1 MKRAVLYA
9 RVSGDDRR
17 NEDRN
22 LTGQLTMCRDYARSR
37 GYEIVTEL
45 AEDDRGASGAAFELE
60 QLNRASEMARNG
72 AFDVFVTREIDRLS
86 RNLAKQLI
94 VEAELKRFGVTIEY
108 VLGEYPDTPEGRLNK
123 HIKATIAEY
132 EREKIT
138 ERTTRARRL
147 KVQAGSTMFNGNP
160 PYGYKEIQLANGHWA
175 LEIVPEEARVVR
187 LIFSWYVS
195 GDGVGGSLTLAG
207 ITHRLTQ
214 MGIPTQIDSRGR
226 ANVKKRAVG
235 TWARGTVWTMLK
247 NETYSG
253 HWTFADT
260 GLEVRVPP
268 IIDHDLWEAAQARLA
283 SNRVDA
289 PRNVKHEYLL
299 RRRVTCG
306 RCGLKM
312 RGVYKPPAVTKRPY
326 FYYRCPANAR
336 TLRAHDCDM
345 PIFRTDA
352 VDPMVWGWVRSF
364 LADPSTIAVGL
375 EAKRVERES
384 ENRPLRERLAVV
396 EDLLADSR
404 VQLERLLDLYLT
416 GQFPKDVLTD
426 RKVRLE
432 ETIQTLDRERAG
444 LLSFLEARALTDEQ
458 ISNVQEFAV
467 RVGRGLDEV
476 EQDYEVQRRLVELL
490 DVRVILNAEDGQR
503 VAYARCMLGDDAL
516 SLPSR
521 GNGTIPRWPSPSAA

>member
-72 AFDVFVTREIDRLS
+72 AFDVLVTREIDRLS

-94 VEAELKRFGVTIEY
+94 VEAELKRSGVTIEY

-312 RGVYKPPAVTKRPY
+312 RGVYKPPAATKRPY

-336 TLRAHDCDM
+336 TVRAHDCDM

-352 VDPMVWGWVRSF
+352 VDPVVWGWVRSF
-364 LADPSTIAVGL
+364 LADPSTVAVGL
-375 EAKRVERES
+375 EAKRVEREN

-396 EDLLADSR
+396 ENSLADSR
-404 VQLERLLDLYLT
+404 VQLGRLLDLYLT
-416 GQFPKDVLTD
+416 GQFPKDVLAD
-426 RKVRLE
+426 RKARFE
-432 ETIQTLDRERAG
+432 ETIQTLDRERVG
-444 LLSFLEARALTDEQ
+444 LLSYLEAHALTDEQ

-467 RVGRGLDEV
+467 RVGHGLDEL
-476 EQDYEVQRRLVELL
+476 EQDCEAQRRLIELL
-490 DVRVILNAEDGQR
+490 DVKVTLNTDGDQR
-503 VAYARCMLGDDAL
+503 VAYAQCMLGNDAL
-516 SLPSR
+516 SFSSR
-521 GNGTIPRWPSPSAA
+521 GSGISLPCRWCSAA

>member
-9 RVSGDDRR
+9 RVSSDDRR

-22 LTGQLTMCRDYARSR
+22 LAGQLTMCRDYARSR

-72 AFDVFVTREIDRLS
+72 AFDVLVTREIDRLS

-94 VEAELKRFGVTIEY
+94 VEAELTRSGVTIEY

-195 GDGVGGSLTLAG
+195 GDGAVGSLTLSE

-214 MGIPTQIDSRGR
+214 MSIPTQIDTRGR

-253 HWTFADT
+253 RWTFADT
-260 GLEVRVPP
+260 GLEVQVPP
-268 IIDHDLWEAAQARLA
+268 IVDHDLWEAAQTRLA

-312 RGVYKPPAVTKRPY
+312 RGLYKPPAATKRPY

-336 TLRAHDCDM
+336 TLRVHDCDM

-352 VDPMVWGWVRSF
+352 VEPVVWGWVRSF
-364 LADPSTIAVGL
+364 LADPSIIAVGL
-375 EAKRVERES
+375 EAKRAQRES
-384 ENRPLRERLAVV
+384 EDRPLRERLAVV
-396 EDLLADSR
+396 ENSLADSR
-404 VQLERLLDLYLT
+404 AQLGRLLDLYLG
-416 GQFPKDVLTD
+416 GQFPKDMLAD
-426 RKVRLE
+426 RKARLE
-432 ETIQTLDRERAG
+432 ETIQVLDRERVG
-444 LLSFLEARALTDEQ
+444 LLTYLETRTLTDAQ
-458 ISNVQEFAV
+458 ISTMQEFAL
-467 RVGRGLDEV
+467 RVGQGLDKV
-476 EQDYEVQRRLVELL
+476 ERDFESQRQLVELL
-490 DVRVILNAEDGQR
+490 DLRVTLNVEDNQR
-503 VAYARCMLGDDAL
+503 VAYAQCMLGDET
-516 SLPSR
+516 LPVSSSGSGTSPRSR
-521 GNGTIPRWPSPSAA
+521 